1 MAGARWIELV
11 FNKRECIKFIPSS
24 KDNARCCCGQLW
36 QFHRDGSP
44 ATLRQSQEL
53 HWSPSRHTQLQ
64 PTDAYG
70 TLEFQGGAHPTK
82 AQYIRLAHDTRPEHI
97 LQLLTGEWGL
107 DLPKLLIT
115 VQGGK
120 TNFDLQ
126 PKLKK
131 VIRKGLLKAAKTTG
145 AWVFTAGTNTGVSR
159 HMGVTRHVGEAL
171 VSESSLRVRGG
182 RVVSVGIAP
191 WGIIERRQD
200 LIGRNK
206 DVPYI
211 PINAPKSRFVALNS
225 HHTFFL
231 LVDNGTIG
239 KYGPELI
246 LRRKLE
252 NYISKQRIEARG
264 GLATPVVC
272 VVIEGGPQTIRQVL
286 EYVTDSPPVPVI
298 VCDGTGRAADILAFV
313 HKYASSG
320 LNLIEA
326 NRDTIILTL
335 ERVFEIRPSQAEKLF
350 TEVLQCVR
358 KRDLITVFRLK
369 EGCELDQSILSA
381 LLHAQRLNPPEQLS
395 LALTWNR
402 VDIARSHVF
411 NEDVEWPEGSLEQ
424 AMMDALVNDR
434 IEFVKLLLEQGVT
447 MTKFLTIQR
456 LEELYNSKQGPA
468 NTLRYIIR
476 DVKKNIPR
484 DYRYT
489 LIDIG
494 LVINKLMG
502 GAYRSFYSRKKFR
515 TCYEN
520 SMARSPRLQR
530 INSHIFHNSKS
541 LLQKS
546 STSPKS
552 FNNLT
557 DLQSDFEF
565 EYPFSELLV
574 WAVLTKRQG
583 MAMLMWQHGEEATAK
598 ALVAAKLYKALAHE
612 AADDD
617 LETEV
622 YEELRSYAK
631 EFEALALHVLDYCY
645 QQDDDR
651 AQQLLTYELRNWSK
665 QTCLSLA
672 VAVNHRALLS
682 HPCCQILLADLW
694 LGGLRTRKNT
704 NVKVMLSL
712 LCPPLILVLGFRSRE
727 ELKTMPQTRE
737 EHQEE
742 DPLRSSDSE
751 SDTDSDEE
759 NMDMRNDHDPET
771 GRPASVTSTEMEEM
785 EGEYNVDAKAQLVHS
800 VSLVS
805 HPVTPT
811 LQAEAPLCNSSN
823 AAQLSSACLSP
834 PASEAPTTVDGND
847 TTVRQNGASM
857 GHLSVLDSTVFTDLH
872 SKQLPA
878 RTKFYEFYNAPISKF
893 WAHSM
898 AYVFFLCL
906 FTYLV
911 LVKLP
916 KKPQWMEWYVVA
928 YISTLLLEKI
938 REILSTE
945 PVELKQKIAV
955 WSDKLWNVFDLIF
968 TILFL
973 IGLCL
978 RLQDQTMQAGR
989 VIYCVDIIY
998 WYLRVLEILSA
1009 NKYLGPLV
1017 MMMGKMIKNMAYF
1030 VVLLL
1035 VVLMAFGV
1043 CRQSIL
1049 FPNEEPHWRLARHIF
1064 YQPYFM
1070 LYGEVFAGDIDPE
1083 CGEDKEVPCHPG
1095 RWITPTVMS
1104 MYLLVANILL
1114 INLLIAVF
1122 NNIFTSVNAISH
1134 QVWMFQRF
1142 QVVMEF
1148 EEKPVFPPPLI
1159 ILSHIHRAIKYCFR
1173 RWKGKPF
1180 LYDNG
1185 LKLFLD
1191 GESLERVHDFEE
1203 ECVDGYNREKEQ
1215 KEQMSTEE
1223 RVRVM
1228 AERSEALMQRV
1239 EDMHGKFLAAM
1250 SSLNSLDFHVK
1261 RLEEIAEQ
1269 TKNSYAVVHRF
1280 MLSHVGRP
1288 RRSSSPRS
1296 GSASPRSD
1304 GGTPRSLSQ
1313 SSLHQLLEEAER
1325 QMLRKPLQ
1333 EPETSDKEQSDT
1345 TDAEHEAANKFLKS
1359 SPTAQ
1364 SSREPGKSTTVDEG
1378 IVRGFSLDPV
1388 NISAEAKKVKTQGR
1402 RKTRLDSESGSS
1414 LGRASRERKLSGER
1428 KSSIRKSSRKGSDG
1442 ARGFSPSR
1450 VCFMDINVA
1459 LEDSDSGDVDVKE
1472 KNLNEEDEQPR
1483 YGRSVSVPDEAAVRS
1498 PTRYERSLSSVSSR
1512 PRIQVIPPSSPPP
1525 IFTFTSEY
1533 TSLADELETAC
1544 MARLSPPSSPNLHY
1558 PHRSDP
1564 HLRRRHFSESASIS
1578 ITICPNPL
1586 RDAEEADYQL
1596 MEGLIQR
1603 RMHRDSE
1610 NLAVSLEDLC
1620 SVQTDMSDN
1629 EEGVTPMRSRRGS
1642 RAAELRKRHSTSSLD
1657 NAPSQLL
1664 VVPGAVQMA
1673 TSYTISPTTLQA
1685 ALRGEDGVRLASSTP
1700 GTPGARRSSLRGDM
1714 HHQWASSSA
1723 LPASGG
1729 WLSPRIPRPRTPPF
1743 IHPDNP
1749 ASSSVDDEDARNVSQ
1764 DEEHPHMSTLQVPS
1778 IRESEGRP
1786 RDTITETEC

>member
-1 MAGARWIELV
+1 MAVQYHYASTKLWTSLAGTRWVETV
-11 FNKRECIKFIPSS
+11 FNKRECVKFIPSS

-36 QFHRDGSP
+36 QCHRDGSP
-44 ATLRQSQEL
+44 ATLRHGEDI
-53 HWSPSRHTQLQ
+53 HWSPSRHTQLL

-82 AQYIRLAHDTRPEHI
+82 AQYVRLAHDTRPEHI

-107 DLPKLLIT
+107 ELPKLLIT

-145 AWVFTAGTNTGVSR
+145 AWVFTAGTNTGV
-159 HMGVTRHVGEAL
+159 TRQVGEAL
-171 VSESSLRVRGG
+171 VSESSLRVRSG

-191 WGIIERRQD
+191 WGVIERRQE

-206 DVPYI
+206 DVPYH
-211 PINAPKSRFVALNS
+211 PINSPKSKFVALNS

-231 LVDNGTIG
+231 LVDNGTVG

-320 LNLIEA
+320 LNMIEA
-326 NRDTIILTL
+326 NRDTIILAL
-335 ERVFEIRPSQAEKLF
+335 ERVFELRTLLAEKLF
-350 TEVLQCVR
+350 AEILQCVR

-369 EGCELDQSILSA
+369 EGSELDQSILSA

-411 NEDVEWPEGSLEQ
+411 IEDVEWSQGALEQ

-447 MTKFLTIQR
+447 MNKFLSIQR
-456 LEELYNSKQGPA
+456 LEELYNSKCGPS

-494 LVINKLMG
+494 LVVNKLMG
-502 GAYRSFYSRKKFR
+502 GAYRSYYTRKKFR
-515 TCYEN
+515 TVYEN
-520 SMARSPRLQR
+520 TMMKSPRLLR
-530 INSHIFHNSKS
+530 NNSSIFQASKS
-541 LLQKS
+541 LLQKNP
-546 STSPKS
+546 TNSPKS
-552 FNNLT
+552 YLSPGE
-557 DLQSDFEF
+557 LHSKFEF
-565 EYPFSELLV
+565 DYPFSELLV

-583 MAMLMWQHGEEATAK
+583 MAMLMWQHGEEAIAK
-598 ALVAAKLYKALAHE
+598 ALVAAKLFKALAHE

-622 YEELRSYAK
+622 YEELKGYAK
-631 EFEALALHVLDYCY
+631 EFETLALQVLDFCY

-651 AQQLLTYELRNWSK
+651 THQLLTYELRNWSK

-682 HPCCQILLADLW
+682 HTCCQILLADLW

-704 NVKVMLSL
+704 NIKVMLSL
-712 LCPPLILVLGFRSRE
+712 LFPPLIPVLGFRSRE

-737 EHQEE
+737 EHQDD
-742 DPLRSSDSE
+742 DPVRSSDSE
-751 SDTDSDEE
+751 SDTESEE
-759 NMDMRNDHDPET
+759 DNLDMRHDHDP
-771 GRPASVTSTEMEEM
+771 
-785 EGEYNVDAKAQLVHS
+785 
-800 VSLVS
+800 
-805 HPVTPT
+805 
-811 LQAEAPLCNSSN
+811 EAPLCNSN
-823 AAQLSSACLSP
+823 TAAAHSSTLLVP
-834 PASEAPTTVDGND
+834 PPQPETVDTVDGHG
-847 TTVRQNGASM
+847 TPVRQNGVSM
-857 GHLSVLDSTVFTDLH
+857 SHLSHLDSNIFNDLH

-906 FTYLV
+906 FTYTV

-916 KKPQWMEWYVVA
+916 KKPEWMEWYVVA
-928 YISTLLLEKI
+928 YISTLILEKV

-945 PVELKQKIAV
+945 PVELVQKIAV
-955 WSDKLWNVFDLIF
+955 WSDKLWNVCDMVFAVF
-968 TILFL
+968 FM
-973 IGLCL
+973 IGLTL
-978 RLQDQTMQAGR
+978 RLQEQTMQTGR

-998 WYLRVLEILSA
+998 WYLRILEILSA

-1070 LYGEVFAGDIDPE
+1070 LYGEVFADDIDPD
-1083 CGEDKEVPCHPG
+1083 CGGKDQIPCHYG

-1122 NNIFTSVNAISH
+1122 NNIFMSVNSISR

-1148 EEKPVFPPPLI
+1148 EGKPVFPPPLI
-1159 ILSHIHRAIKYCFR
+1159 ILSHIHRIIKYCIR
-1173 RWKGKPF
+1173 RWKGKPL

-1185 LKLFLD
+1185 LKIFLD
-1191 GESLERVHDFEE
+1191 GESLERLHDFEE
-1203 ECVDGYNREKEQ
+1203 ECMDGYNRDKEQ

-1228 AERSEALMQRV
+1228 AERTEGLMQRI
-1239 EDMHGKFLAAM
+1239 EDMHSKFVAAM
-1250 SSLNSLDFHVK
+1250 TSVNNLDFHVK
-1261 RLEEIAEQ
+1261 RLEETVEQ

-1280 MLSHVGRP
+1280 MLSHVGHK
-1288 RRSSSPRS
+1288 RSSSPCS
-1296 GSASPRSD
+1296 GT
-1304 GGTPRSLSQ
+1304 GTPRSEGGGGTSRSLSQ
-1313 SSLHQLLEEAER
+1313 TSLHRMLEETAQ
-1325 QMLRKPLQ
+1325 QMSRRPAL
-1333 EPETSDKEQSDT
+1333 EPEASDKEMSDT
-1345 TDAEHEAANKFLKS
+1345 TDAEHDSHKELKTSSNILGFGEPLKTS
-1359 SPTAQ
+1359 SPT
-1364 SSREPGKSTTVDEG
+1364 SPMEVFK
-1378 IVRGFSLDPV
+1378 LDS
-1388 NISAEAKKVKTQGR
+1388 ISAVNTRRAKAQNRHSNQK
-1402 RKTRLDSESGSS
+1402 LDSESGSS
-1414 LGRASRERKLSGER
+1414 LGRSSRERKLSGGR
-1428 KSSIRKSSRKGSDG
+1428 KSSIRKSTKHSGDVVKV
-1442 ARGFSPSR
+1442 FSPSK
-1450 VCFMDINVA
+1450 VCFMDVDI
-1459 LEDSDSGDVDVKE
+1459 EDDSDSGEGDPGTRK
-1472 KNLNEEDEQPR
+1472 LSAEEEMHLR
-1483 YGRSVSVPDEAAVRS
+1483 YIRAMTSPGEATVLHS
-1498 PTRYERSLSSVSSR
+1498 PPKYERSLSTSSCR
-1512 PRIQVIPPSSPPP
+1512 PRIQVIPPTSPPP

-1533 TSLADELETAC
+1533 TSLADELETVC
-1544 MARLSPPSSPNLHY
+1544 MSRLSPPSSPHLHY
-1558 PHRSDP
+1558 AGRVVPQ
-1564 HLRRRHFSESASIS
+1564 LRRRHRSDSTGIS
-1578 ITICPNPL
+1578 ITVSSNPL

-1620 SVQTDMSDN
+1620 SVRTDLSDTDDGMTTFN
-1629 EEGVTPMRSRRGS
+1629 VRRDS
-1642 RAAELRKRHSTSSLD
+1642 RAAELRKRHSTTSIDNNPSELLSVPGSKHLPSLQTINQSLHHSSSLCGRGTRLISSQPGS
-1657 NAPSQLL
+1657 PS
-1664 VVPGAVQMA
+1664 
-1673 TSYTISPTTLQA
+1673 
-1685 ALRGEDGVRLASSTP
+1685 
-1700 GTPGARRSSLRGDM
+1700 ARRSSLREDI
-1714 HHQWASSSA
+1714 HIQWASSGA

-1729 WLSPRIPRPRTPPF
+1729 WLTSRSSPRPCSPPYVRPQTPAVGETSS
-1743 IHPDNP
+1743 DS
-1749 ASSSVDDEDARNVSQ
+1749 ASNSKDLQPCMA
-1764 DEEHPHMSTLQVPS
+1764 TLQVPVVS
-1778 IRESEGRP
+1778 ESEGRP
-1786 RDTITETEC
+1786 KDTITETEC

>member
-1 MAGARWIELV
+1 MAGTRWVETV
-11 FNKRECIKFIPSS
+11 FNKRECVKFIPSS

-36 QFHRDGSP
+36 QCHRDGSP
-44 ATLRQSQEL
+44 ATLRHGEDI
-53 HWSPSRHTQLQ
+53 HWSPSRHTQLL

-82 AQYIRLAHDTRPEHI
+82 AQYVRLAHDTRPEHI

-107 DLPKLLIT
+107 ELPKLLIT

-145 AWVFTAGTNTGVSR
+145 AWVFTAGTNTGV
-159 HMGVTRHVGEAL
+159 TRQVGEAL
-171 VSESSLRVRGG
+171 VSESSLRVRSG

-191 WGIIERRQD
+191 WGVIERRQE

-206 DVPYI
+206 DVPYH
-211 PINAPKSRFVALNS
+211 PINSPKSKFVALNS

-231 LVDNGTIG
+231 LVDNGTVG

-320 LNLIEA
+320 LNMIEA
-326 NRDTIILTL
+326 NRDTIILAL
-335 ERVFEIRPSQAEKLF
+335 ERVFELRTLLAEKLF
-350 TEVLQCVR
+350 AEILQCVR

-369 EGCELDQSILSA
+369 EGSELDQSILSA

-411 NEDVEWPEGSLEQ
+411 IEDVEWSQGALEQ

-447 MTKFLTIQR
+447 MNKFLSIQR
-456 LEELYNSKQGPA
+456 LEELYNSKCGPS

-494 LVINKLMG
+494 LVVNKLMG
-502 GAYRSFYSRKKFR
+502 GAYRSYYTRKKFR
-515 TCYEN
+515 TVYEN
-520 SMARSPRLQR
+520 TMMKSPRLLR
-530 INSHIFHNSKS
+530 NNSSIFQASKS
-541 LLQKS
+541 LLQKNP
-546 STSPKS
+546 TNSPKS
-552 FNNLT
+552 YLSPGE
-557 DLQSDFEF
+557 LHSKFEF
-565 EYPFSELLV
+565 DYPFSELLV

-583 MAMLMWQHGEEATAK
+583 MAMLMWQHGEEAIAK
-598 ALVAAKLYKALAHE
+598 ALVAAKLFKALAHE

-622 YEELRSYAK
+622 YEELKGYAK
-631 EFEALALHVLDYCY
+631 EFETLALQVLDFCY

-651 AQQLLTYELRNWSK
+651 THQLLTYELRNWSK

-682 HPCCQILLADLW
+682 HTCCQILLADLW

-704 NVKVMLSL
+704 NIKVMLSL
-712 LCPPLILVLGFRSRE
+712 LFPPLIPVLGFRSRE

-737 EHQEE
+737 EHQDD
-742 DPLRSSDSE
+742 DPVRSSDSE
-751 SDTDSDEE
+751 SDTESEE
-759 NMDMRNDHDPET
+759 DNLDMRHDHDP
-771 GRPASVTSTEMEEM
+771 
-785 EGEYNVDAKAQLVHS
+785 
-800 VSLVS
+800 
-805 HPVTPT
+805 
-811 LQAEAPLCNSSN
+811 EAPLCNSN
-823 AAQLSSACLSP
+823 TAAAHSSTLLVP
-834 PASEAPTTVDGND
+834 PPQPETVDTVDGHG
-847 TTVRQNGASM
+847 TPVRQNGVSM
-857 GHLSVLDSTVFTDLH
+857 SHLSHLDSNIFNDLH

-906 FTYLV
+906 FTYTV

-916 KKPQWMEWYVVA
+916 KKPEWMEWYVVA
-928 YISTLLLEKI
+928 YISTLILEKV

-945 PVELKQKIAV
+945 PVELVQKIAV
-955 WSDKLWNVFDLIF
+955 WSDKLWNVCDMVFAVF
-968 TILFL
+968 FM
-973 IGLCL
+973 IGLTL
-978 RLQDQTMQAGR
+978 RLQEQTMQTGR

-998 WYLRVLEILSA
+998 WYLRILEILSA

-1070 LYGEVFAGDIDPE
+1070 LYGEVFADDIDPD
-1083 CGEDKEVPCHPG
+1083 CGGKDQIPCHYG

-1122 NNIFTSVNAISH
+1122 NNIFMSVNSISR

-1148 EEKPVFPPPLI
+1148 EGKPVFPPPLI
-1159 ILSHIHRAIKYCFR
+1159 ILSHIHRIIKYCIR
-1173 RWKGKPF
+1173 RWKGKPL

-1185 LKLFLD
+1185 LKIFLD
-1191 GESLERVHDFEE
+1191 GESLERLHDFEE
-1203 ECVDGYNREKEQ
+1203 ECMDGYNRDKEQ

-1228 AERSEALMQRV
+1228 AERTEGLMQRI
-1239 EDMHGKFLAAM
+1239 EDMHSKFVAAM
-1250 SSLNSLDFHVK
+1250 TSVNNLDFHVK
-1261 RLEEIAEQ
+1261 RLEETVEQ

-1280 MLSHVGRP
+1280 MLSHVGHK
-1288 RRSSSPRS
+1288 RSSSPCS
-1296 GSASPRSD
+1296 GT
-1304 GGTPRSLSQ
+1304 GTPRSEGGGGTSRSLSQ
-1313 SSLHQLLEEAER
+1313 TSLHRMLEETAQ
-1325 QMLRKPLQ
+1325 QMSRRPAL
-1333 EPETSDKEQSDT
+1333 EPEASDKEMSDT
-1345 TDAEHEAANKFLKS
+1345 TDAEHDSHKELKTSSNILGFGEPLKTS
-1359 SPTAQ
+1359 SPT
-1364 SSREPGKSTTVDEG
+1364 SPMEVFK
-1378 IVRGFSLDPV
+1378 LDS
-1388 NISAEAKKVKTQGR
+1388 ISAVNTRRAKAQNRHSNQK
-1402 RKTRLDSESGSS
+1402 LDSESGSS
-1414 LGRASRERKLSGER
+1414 LGRSSRERKLSGGR
-1428 KSSIRKSSRKGSDG
+1428 KSSIRKSTKHSGDVVKV
-1442 ARGFSPSR
+1442 FSPSK
-1450 VCFMDINVA
+1450 VCFMDVDI
-1459 LEDSDSGDVDVKE
+1459 EDDSDSGEGDPGTRK
-1472 KNLNEEDEQPR
+1472 LSAEEEMHLR
-1483 YGRSVSVPDEAAVRS
+1483 YIRAMTSPGEATVLHS
-1498 PTRYERSLSSVSSR
+1498 PPKYERSLSTSSCR
-1512 PRIQVIPPSSPPP
+1512 PRIQVIPPTSPPP

-1533 TSLADELETAC
+1533 TSLADELETVC
-1544 MARLSPPSSPNLHY
+1544 MSRLSPPSSPHLHY
-1558 PHRSDP
+1558 AGRVVPQ
-1564 HLRRRHFSESASIS
+1564 LRRRHRSDSTGIS
-1578 ITICPNPL
+1578 ITVSSNPL

-1620 SVQTDMSDN
+1620 SVRTDLSDTDDGMTTFN
-1629 EEGVTPMRSRRGS
+1629 VRRDS
-1642 RAAELRKRHSTSSLD
+1642 RAAELRKRHSTTSIDNNPSELLSVPGSKHLPSLQTINQSLHHSSSLCGRGTRLISSQPGS
-1657 NAPSQLL
+1657 PS
-1664 VVPGAVQMA
+1664 
-1673 TSYTISPTTLQA
+1673 
-1685 ALRGEDGVRLASSTP
+1685 
-1700 GTPGARRSSLRGDM
+1700 ARRSSLREDI
-1714 HHQWASSSA
+1714 HIQWASSGA

-1729 WLSPRIPRPRTPPF
+1729 WLTSRSSPRPCSPPYVRPQTPAVGETSS
-1743 IHPDNP
+1743 DS
-1749 ASSSVDDEDARNVSQ
+1749 ASNSKDLQPCMA
-1764 DEEHPHMSTLQVPS
+1764 TLQVPVVS
-1778 IRESEGRP
+1778 ESEGRP
-1786 RDTITETEC
+1786 KDTITETEC

>member
-1 MAGARWIELV
+1 MAGPRWVETV

-36 QFHRDGSP
+36 QCHRDGSP
-44 ATLRQSQEL
+44 ATLRHGEDL
-53 HWSPSRHTQLQ
+53 HWSPSRHTQLL

-70 TLEFQGGAHPTK
+70 ILEFQGGAHPTK
-82 AQYIRLAHDTRPEHI
+82 AHYIRLAHDTRPDHT

-120 TNFDLQ
+120 ANFDLQ

-145 AWVFTAGTNTGVSR
+145 AWVFTAGTNTGV
-159 HMGVTRHVGEAL
+159 TRHVGEAL
-171 VSESSLRVRGG
+171 VTESSLRVRSG
-182 RVVSVGIAP
+182 RLVSVGIAP

-200 LIGRNK
+200 LVGHNK
-206 DVPYI
+206 DVPYH
-211 PINAPKSRFVALNS
+211 PMNSPKSKFVALNK

-231 LVDNGTIG
+231 LVDNGTVG

-252 NYISKQRIEARG
+252 NYISKQRIETRG

-313 HKYASSG
+313 HKYTFSG
-320 LNLIEA
+320 LNMIEGS
-326 NRDTIILTL
+326 RETVIMTL
-335 ERVFEIRPSQAEKLF
+335 GRVFELRPVQAEKLYM
-350 TEVLQCVR
+350 EVLQCMR

-369 EGCELDQSILSA
+369 EGSELDQSILSA

-411 NEDVEWPEGSLEQ
+411 SEDVEWSKGSLEQ

-434 IEFVKLLLEQGVT
+434 IEFVKLLLEQGVI
-447 MTKFLTIQR
+447 MNKFLSIQR
-456 LEELYNSKQGPA
+456 LEELYNSKSGPS

-502 GAYRSFYSRKKFR
+502 GAYRAYYTRKKFR
-515 TCYEN
+515 TVYEN
-520 SMARSPRLQR
+520 MLMRSPRLHR
-530 INSHIFHNSKS
+530 NNSSIFQASKS
-541 LLQKS
+541 LLQKNPNS
-546 STSPKS
+546 SPKS
-552 FNNLT
+552 YISQD
-557 DLQSDFEF
+557 DLSSKFEF
-565 EYPFSELLV
+565 DYPFSELLV

-583 MAMLMWQHGEEATAK
+583 MAMLMWQHGEEAIAK

-622 YEELRSYAK
+622 YEELKGYAK
-631 EFEALALHVLDYCY
+631 EFEALALQVMDYCY
-645 QQDDDR
+645 RQDDDR

-672 VAVNHRALLS
+672 VADNHRALLS
-682 HPCCQILLADLW
+682 HTCCQILLADLW

-704 NVKVMLSL
+704 NIKVMLSL
-712 LCPPLILVLGFRSRE
+712 LFPPLVLLLGFRSGE

-737 EHQEE
+737 EHQYD
-742 DPLRSSDSE
+742 DPERSSDSE
-751 SDTDSDEE
+751 SDTDSDDE
-759 NMDMRNDHDPET
+759 NMDLRNDHDPE
-771 GRPASVTSTEMEEM
+771 SVFRIS
-785 EGEYNVDAKAQLVHS
+785 VHVHLPPPPPLPPFPVAKTTTTITTTTITMAI
-800 VSLVS
+800 
-805 HPVTPT
+805 TT
-811 LQAEAPLCNSSN
+811 LQYVQAPLCNSNSAGPITSTLIVPPPPDASL
-823 AAQLSSACLSP
+823 AADEHHTSI
-834 PASEAPTTVDGND
+834 
-847 TTVRQNGASM
+847 RQNGVSG
-857 GHLSVLDSTVFTDLH
+857 GHLSVLDSSVFLNGR

-878 RTKFYEFYNAPISKF
+878 RIKFYEFYNAPITKF
-893 WAHSM
+893 WAHSI

-906 FTYLV
+906 YTYVV
-911 LVKLP
+911 LVRLP
-916 KKPQWMEWYVVA
+916 KQPEWMEWYVIA
-928 YISTLLLEKI
+928 YISTLILEKV

-955 WSDKLWNVFDLIF
+955 WSDKLWNVCDLVF
-968 TILFL
+968 GVLFM
-973 IGLCL
+973 IGLTL

-998 WYLRVLEILSA
+998 WYLRILEILSA

-1049 FPNEEPHWRLARHIF
+1049 YPNEEPHWRLARHIF

-1070 LYGEVFAGDIDPE
+1070 LYGEVFAGDIDPD
-1083 CGEDKEVPCHPG
+1083 CGGEGEIPCHPG
-1095 RWITPTVMS
+1095 RWLTPTVMS

-1122 NNIFTSVNAISH
+1122 NNIFQSVNAISH

-1148 EEKPVFPPPLI
+1148 EGKPVFPPPLI
-1159 ILSHIHRAIKYCFR
+1159 ILSHVHRVIKYIFR
-1173 RWKGKPF
+1173 RWKGKPL

-1191 GESLERVHDFEE
+1191 GESLERLHDFEE
-1203 ECVDGYNREKEQ
+1203 ECMDGYNRERDQ
-1215 KEQMSTEE
+1215 REQMSTEE

-1228 AERSEALMQRV
+1228 AERTEGLAQRI
-1239 EDMHGKFLAAM
+1239 EDMHIKFIGAM
-1250 SSLNSLDFHVK
+1250 TSVNNLDFHIK
-1261 RLEEIAEQ
+1261 RLEETVEQ

-1280 MLSHVGRP
+1280 MTSHVKR
-1288 RRSSSPRS
+1288 RRSTSPCS
-1296 GSASPRSD
+1296 GSGTPKSD
-1304 GGTPRSLSQ
+1304 GGCTSRSVSQ
-1313 SSLHQLLEEAER
+1313 TSLHQMLEETEKLMSR
-1325 QMLRKPLQ
+1325 RHTPDEEL
-1333 EPETSDKEQSDT
+1333 SDREVSDT
-1345 TDAEHEAANKFLKS
+1345 TDAEPEGSQHRLSPKPGHFEVSHIGILEGLKLDSAKVS
-1359 SPTAQ
+1359 SARHPRRH
-1364 SSREPGKSTTVDEG
+1364 S
-1378 IVRGFSLDPV
+1378 
-1388 NISAEAKKVKTQGR
+1388 R
-1402 RKTRLDSESGSS
+1402 RKQRLDSESGSS
-1414 LGRASRERKLSGER
+1414 QGRASRERRSSGSR
-1428 KSSIRKSSRKGSDG
+1428 KSSIRKSSNVSGDMKPLFG
-1442 ARGFSPSR
+1442 PK
-1450 VCFMDINVA
+1450 VCFIDDTEVIPGHHVHHPPP
-1459 LEDSDSGDVDVKE
+1459 K
-1472 KNLNEEDEQPR
+1472 
-1483 YGRSVSVPDEAAVRS
+1483 
-1498 PTRYERSLSSVSSR
+1498 YERCLSN
-1512 PRIQVIPPSSPPP
+1512 PAQPIIQVIPPSSPPQ
-1525 IFTFTSEY
+1525 IFTFASEY
-1533 TSLADELETAC
+1533 TSLADELETVC
-1544 MARLSPPSSPNLHY
+1544 MARLSPPSSPRLHY
-1558 PHRSDP
+1558 QSQGAPQI
-1564 HLRRRHFSESASIS
+1564 RRRFLSETAGIS
-1578 ITICPNPL
+1578 ITISPNPL

-1610 NLAVSLEDLC
+1610 NLAISLEDLC
-1620 SVQTDMSDN
+1620 SVRTDFSDN
-1629 EEGVTPMRSRRGS
+1629 EEGLTPHPNRRDSRVID
-1642 RAAELRKRHSTSSLD
+1642 LRKRHSTTSIDATLPDMLS
-1657 NAPSQLL
+1657 
-1664 VVPGAVQMA
+1664 VPGSIPL
-1673 TSYTISPTTLQA
+1673 TSPRILTPTGRRASFLCSENT
-1685 ALRGEDGVRLASSTP
+1685 RLALSQPNSPST
-1700 GTPGARRSSLRGDM
+1700 RRSSIHGDM
-1714 HHQWASSSA
+1714 RQHWASSSA
-1723 LPASGG
+1723 LPASEA
-1729 WLSPRIPRPRTPPF
+1729 WQRATSRSPRPHSPPCMM
-1743 IHPDNP
+1743 PQVVTSQ
-1749 ASSSVDDEDARNVSQ
+1749 SSPEPSCQSDSQ
-1764 DEEHPHMSTLQVPS
+1764 PSMSTLQVPAVK
-1778 IRESEGRP
+1778 ESEVRP
-1786 RDTITETEC
+1786 KDSITETEC

>member
-1 MAGARWIELV
+1 MVLSVMAGWKGNRKTMIRQYARRGSDCFGVFGSEEAFDFRAGSRWIETV

-36 QFHRDGSP
+36 QCHRDGSP
-44 ATLRQSQEL
+44 ATLRHGEEL
-53 HWSPSRHTQLQ
+53 HWSPSRHTQLL

-70 TLEFQGGAHPTK
+70 TLEFQGGAHATK
-82 AQYIRLAHDTRPEHI
+82 AQYVRLAHDTQPEHI
-97 LQLLTGEWGL
+97 LQLLTGEWGM

-145 AWVFTAGTNTGVSR
+145 AWVFTAGTNTGV
-159 HMGVTRHVGEAL
+159 TRHVGEAL
-171 VSESSLRVRGG
+171 VSESSLRERGG

-191 WGIIERRQD
+191 WGIIERRTD
-200 LIGRNK
+200 LLGRNR
-206 DVPYI
+206 DVPYHPLI
-211 PINAPKSRFVALNS
+211 SPKSRFVALNS

-231 LVDNGTIG
+231 LVDNGTSG

-252 NYISKQRIEARG
+252 NYISKQRIETRG

-272 VVIEGGPQTIRQVL
+272 VMIEGGPQTIRQVL

-313 HKYASSG
+313 HKYSTNG
-320 LNLIEA
+320 LSMIEA
-326 NRDTIILTL
+326 NRDNICLTL
-335 ERVFEIRPSQAEKLF
+335 ERIFDIRAAQAEKLF
-350 TEVLQCVR
+350 TEVIQCMR
-358 KRDLITVFRLK
+358 KRDLITVFRLR
-369 EGCELDQSILSA
+369 EGSELDQSILSA

-411 NEDVEWPEGSLEQ
+411 NEDVEWPLGALEQ

-447 MTKFLTIQR
+447 MNKFLTIQR
-456 LEELYNSKQGPA
+456 LEELYNSKRGPA

-476 DVKKNIPR
+476 DVKKTVPR

-502 GAYRSFYSRKKFR
+502 GAYRSFYTRRKFR
-515 TCYEN
+515 SIYEN
-520 SMARSPRLQR
+520 SLTVSPRLQR
-530 INSHIFHNSKS
+530 NNSSIFQAGKNILKNA
-541 LLQKS
+541 QN
-546 STSPKS
+546 SPKS
-552 FNNLT
+552 YCSHG
-557 DLQSDFEF
+557 DVHSDYEF
-565 EYPFSELLV
+565 DYPFSELLV

-583 MAMLMWQHGEEATAK
+583 MAMLMWHHGEEAIAK

-631 EFEALALHVLDYCY
+631 EFETLALEVLDYCY
-645 QQDDDR
+645 RQDDDR
-651 AQQLLTYELRNWSK
+651 AHQLLTYELKNWSK

-704 NVKVMLSL
+704 NIKVMLSL
-712 LCPPLILVLGFRSRE
+712 LFPPLILVLGFRSRE

-737 EHQEE
+737 EHQY
-742 DPLRSSDSE
+742 DDQGRSSDSE
-751 SDTDSDEE
+751 SDTDSDDD
-759 NMDMRNDHDPET
+759 NMDMRNEHDP
-771 GRPASVTSTEMEEM
+771 
-785 EGEYNVDAKAQLVHS
+785 
-800 VSLVS
+800 
-805 HPVTPT
+805 
-811 LQAEAPLCNSSN
+811 EAPLCNSNN
-823 AAQLSSACLSP
+823 AVPHSSTITAPSRP
-834 PASEAPTTVDGND
+834 TEPAETRSTNPTV
-847 TTVRQNGASM
+847 VIQNGT
-857 GHLSVLDSTVFTDLH
+857 SVTPYPVNDSVVYNDLH
-872 SKQLPA
+872 SKQLTA
-878 RTKFYEFYNAPISKF
+878 RIKFYEFYNAPISKF
-893 WAHSM
+893 WAHSI
-898 AYVFFLCL
+898 AYTFFLCL

-916 KKPQWMEWYVVA
+916 KKPQWIEWYVIA
-928 YISTLLLEKI
+928 YITTLLFEKV

-945 PVELKQKIAV
+945 PVELKLKIAV
-955 WSDKLWNVFDLIF
+955 WSDKLWNVFDLVF

-973 IGLCL
+973 IGLTL
-978 RLQDQTMQAGR
+978 RLQEQTMDAGR

-998 WYLRVLEILSA
+998 WYLRILEILSA

-1035 VVLMAFGV
+1035 VVLVAFGV

-1070 LYGEVFAGDIDPE
+1070 LYGEVFAGDIDPP
-1083 CGEDKEVPCHPG
+1083 CGGEDEIPCHPG
-1095 RWITPTVMS
+1095 RWVTPTVMS

-1148 EEKPVFPPPLI
+1148 ESKPVFPPPLI
-1159 ILSHIHRAIKYCFR
+1159 IFSHIHRIIKYGCR

-1180 LYDNG
+1180 FYDNG

-1191 GESLERVHDFEE
+1191 VESLERVHDFEE
-1203 ECVDGYNREKEQ
+1203 ECMNGFNREKEL

-1228 AERSEALMQRV
+1228 AERTEGIMQRI
-1239 EDMHGKFLAAM
+1239 EDMQNKFIAAM
-1250 SSLNSLDFHVK
+1250 SSFNNLDFHVK
-1261 RLEEIAEQ
+1261 RLEETVEQ

-1280 MLSHVGRP
+1280 MLSHVGRKG
-1288 RRSSSPRS
+1288 SSRS

-1304 GGTPRSLSQ
+1304 GGDTPRSLSQ
-1313 SSLHQLLEEAER
+1313 TSLHQLLEETAR
-1325 QMLRKPLQ
+1325 QMRKRPET
-1333 EPETSDKEQSDT
+1333 EPETSDKEMSDT
-1345 TDAEHEAANKFLKS
+1345 TDAELEGSSSRKPHKPTSIELEMEKSFKS
-1359 SPTAQ
+1359 SMSPHQMEDFELESAMATNHA
-1364 SSREPGKSTTVDEG
+1364 RAAKGKS
-1378 IVRGFSLDPV
+1378 RPS
-1388 NISAEAKKVKTQGR
+1388 
-1402 RKTRLDSESGSS
+1402 KTRLDSESGSS
-1414 LGRASRERKLSGER
+1414 LGRASRERKLSGGR
-1428 KSSIRKSSRKGSDG
+1428 KSSIRKSRKGSDENKP
-1442 ARGFSPSR
+1442 FSPSR
-1450 VCFMDINVA
+1450 VCF
-1459 LEDSDSGDVDVKE
+1459 LESQITGDDSDSGDAVE
-1472 KNLNEEDEQPR
+1472 RQLEQEDSQLR
-1483 YGRSVSVPDEAAVRS
+1483 YRRCMSAPSEPVHTNGS
-1498 PTRYERSLSSVSSR
+1498 YERSHSSVSSR

-1533 TSLADELETAC
+1533 TSLADELETVC
-1544 MARLSPPSSPNLHY
+1544 MARLSPPCSPLDY
-1558 PHRSDP
+1558 SRRGEPQ
-1564 HLRRRHFSESASIS
+1564 LRRRFYSESAGIS
-1578 ITICPNPL
+1578 ITISSNPL

-1620 SVQTDMSDN
+1620 SIRTDCSDTEDGAVQAAAR
-1629 EEGVTPMRSRRGS
+1629 GRRGS
-1642 RAAELRKRHSTSSLD
+1642 RALELRKRHSTTSIDRNTSERLSVPSSFQY
-1657 NAPSQLL
+1657 NSPKM
-1664 VVPGAVQMA
+1664 V
-1673 TSYTISPTTLQA
+1673 SPTNLHVS
-1685 ALRGEDGVRLASSTP
+1685 LVCGDGSRLAASQP
-1700 GTPGARRSSLRGDM
+1700 GTPSTRRYSLQRDI
-1714 HHQWASSSA
+1714 HNQWSSSSA
-1723 LPASGG
+1723 IPVTGG
-1729 WLSPRIPRPRTPPF
+1729 WLTPRTSPRPGS
-1743 IHPDNP
+1743 P
-1749 ASSSVDDEDARNVSQ
+1749 ASDQQQSQ
-1764 DEEHPHMSTLQVPS
+1764 NPNASTEVLEKTDLTTNPQDSQSHMATLQVPS
-1778 IRESEGRP
+1778 VEESEARP

>member
-1 MAGARWIELV
+1 MAGMRWVETV

-24 KDNARCCCGQLW
+24 KDNARCVCGQLW
-36 QFHRDGSP
+36 QCHRDGSP
-44 ATLRQSQEL
+44 ATLRHGEDI
-53 HWSPSRHTQLQ
+53 HWSPSRHTQLL

-82 AQYIRLAHDTRPEHI
+82 AQYVRLAHDTRPEHI

-145 AWVFTAGTNTGVSR
+145 AWVFTAGTNTGV
-159 HMGVTRHVGEAL
+159 TRQVGESL
-171 VSESSLRVRGG
+171 VSESPLRVRSG

-191 WGIIERRQD
+191 WGIVERRQD
-200 LIGRNK
+200 LIGCSK
-206 DVPYI
+206 DVPYH
-211 PINAPKSRFVALNS
+211 PINSPKSKFVALNS

-231 LVDNGTIG
+231 LVDNGTVG

-252 NYISKQRIEARG
+252 NYISKQHIKTRG

-313 HKYASSG
+313 HKYACSG
-320 LNLIEA
+320 LNMIEA
-326 NRDTIILTL
+326 NRDTIILAL
-335 ERVFEIRPSQAEKLF
+335 ERVFELRPVQAEKLF
-350 TEVLQCVR
+350 AEVLQCVR
-358 KRDLITVFRLK
+358 KRDLITIFRLK
-369 EGCELDQSILSA
+369 EGSELDQSILSA

-402 VDIARSHVF
+402 VDIARTHVF
-411 NEDVEWPEGSLEQ
+411 NEEVEWSQGALEQ

-447 MTKFLTIQR
+447 MNKFLTIQR
-456 LEELYNSKQGPA
+456 LEELYNSKCGPS

-494 LVINKLMG
+494 LVVNKLMG
-502 GAYRSFYSRKKFR
+502 GAYRSYYTRKKFR
-515 TCYEN
+515 TTYEN
-520 SMARSPRLQR
+520 TMMRSPHLHRN
-530 INSHIFHNSKS
+530 NSSIFQASKS
-541 LLQKS
+541 LLQKHPN
-546 STSPKS
+546 TSPKS
-552 FNNLT
+552 YICE
-557 DLQSDFEF
+557 DLYCKFEF
-565 EYPFSELLV
+565 DYPFSELLV

-583 MAMLMWQHGEEATAK
+583 MAMLMWQRGEEAVAK

-622 YEELRSYAK
+622 YEELKGYAK
-631 EFEALALHVLDYCY
+631 EFETLALEVLDYCY

-651 AQQLLTYELRNWSK
+651 THQLLTYELRNWSK

-682 HPCCQILLADLW
+682 HTCCQILLADLW

-704 NVKVMLSL
+704 NIKVMLSL
-712 LCPPLILVLGFRSRE
+712 LVPPLILVLGFRSRE

-737 EHQEE
+737 EHQDD
-742 DPLRSSDSE
+742 DPERSSDSE
-751 SDTDSDEE
+751 SDSESEEE
-759 NMDMRNDHDPET
+759 NMDMRHDHDP
-771 GRPASVTSTEMEEM
+771 
-785 EGEYNVDAKAQLVHS
+785 
-800 VSLVS
+800 
-805 HPVTPT
+805 
-811 LQAEAPLCNSSN
+811 EAPLCNNTAAPHSST
-823 AAQLSSACLSP
+823 LVVP
-834 PASEAPTTVDGND
+834 PSQPEGGADVVDQHG
-847 TTVRQNGASM
+847 TPVRQNGVSM
-857 GHLSVLDSTVFTDLH
+857 SHLSHLDSTIFNDIH
-872 SKQLPA
+872 SRQLPA
-878 RTKFYEFYNAPISKF
+878 RIKLYEFYNAPITKF

-906 FTYLV
+906 YTYIV

-916 KKPQWMEWYVVA
+916 KQPEWMEWYVVA
-928 YISTLLLEKI
+928 YISTLILEKI

-955 WSDKLWNVFDLIF
+955 WSDKLWNVCDMFF
-968 TILFL
+968 ALFFVV
-973 IGLCL
+973 GLAL
-978 RLQDQTMQAGR
+978 RLQEQTMQAGR
-989 VIYCVDIIY
+989 IIYCVDIIY
-998 WYLRVLEILSA
+998 WYLRILEILSA

-1070 LYGEVFAGDIDPE
+1070 LYGEVFAGDIDPD
-1083 CGEDKEVPCHPG
+1083 CGGEGEIPCHPG

-1122 NNIFTSVNAISH
+1122 NNIFTSVNAISR

-1148 EEKPVFPPPLI
+1148 EGKPVFPPPLI
-1159 ILSHIHRAIKYCFR
+1159 ILSHIHRVIKYCFR

-1185 LKLFLD
+1185 LKIFLD
-1191 GESLERVHDFEE
+1191 GESLERLHDFEE
-1203 ECVDGYNREKEQ
+1203 ECMDGYNRDKDQ

-1228 AERSEALMQRV
+1228 AERTEGLMQRI
-1239 EDMHGKFLAAM
+1239 EDMHSKFVTAM
-1250 SSLNSLDFHVK
+1250 SSVNNLDFHVK
-1261 RLEEIAEQ
+1261 RLEETVEQ
-1269 TKNSYAVVHRF
+1269 TKSSYAVVHRF
-1280 MLSHVGRP
+1280 MLSHVGHK
-1288 RRSSSPRS
+1288 RSSSPCS
-1296 GSASPRSD
+1296 GSGTPHSEG
-1304 GGTPRSLSQ
+1304 GGTSRSLSQ
-1313 SSLHQLLEEAER
+1313 TSLHRMLEETEQ
-1325 QMLRKPLQ
+1325 QM
-1333 EPETSDKEQSDT
+1333 
-1345 TDAEHEAANKFLKS
+1345 
-1359 SPTAQ
+1359 AQ
-1364 SSREPGKSTTVDEG
+1364 SSAIEPEGSNMEVSDTADAQLEAHKDLRISPTIINFGKPIKTS
-1378 IVRGFSLDPV
+1378 SPV
-1388 NISAEAKKVKTQGR
+1388 NILDGFELESMSSVNAR
-1402 RKTRLDSESGSS
+1402 RSKAQNCQSKPRLDSESGSS
-1414 LGRASRERKLSGER
+1414 LGRASRERKLSGGR
-1428 KSSIRKSSRKGSDG
+1428 KSSIRKSTKHSGDST
-1442 ARGFSPSR
+1442 PSK
-1450 VCFMDINVA
+1450 VCFRDVNITD
-1459 LEDSDSGDVDVKE
+1459 DSESGEGDTGGMK
-1472 KNLNEEDEQPR
+1472 LSTEEEIHNR
-1483 YGRSVSVPDEAAVRS
+1483 YLRSMPSPDEAAALHS
-1498 PTRYERSLSSVSSR
+1498 PPKYERSLSTSSCR
-1512 PRIQVIPPSSPPP
+1512 PRIQVIPPTSPPP
-1525 IFTFTSEY
+1525 MCTFFSEY
-1533 TSLADELETAC
+1533 TSLADELETVC
-1544 MARLSPPSSPNLHY
+1544 MSRLSPPSSPHLEY
-1558 PHRSDP
+1558 PGRVAP
-1564 HLRRRHFSESASIS
+1564 QLRRRHRSESAGIS
-1578 ITICPNPL
+1578 ITISSNPL

-1620 SVQTDMSDN
+1620 SVRTELSEAED
-1629 EEGVTPMRSRRGS
+1629 GATPLNLRRDS
-1642 RAAELRKRHSTSSLD
+1642 RAVGLRKRHSTTSIDNNPSELLSVPESVQLPSLQTIASSLH
-1657 NAPSQLL
+1657 PSSPLCGRGTRLTSSQ
-1664 VVPGAVQMA
+1664 PG
-1673 TSYTISPTTLQA
+1673 SP
-1685 ALRGEDGVRLASSTP
+1685 S
-1700 GTPGARRSSLRGDM
+1700 ARRSSLHDDL
-1714 HHQWASSSA
+1714 HIQWASSGA
-1723 LPASGG
+1723 LPATGG
-1729 WLSPRIPRPRTPPF
+1729 WLTPWSSPRPRTPPLVR
-1743 IHPDNP
+1743 PETP
-1749 ASSSVDDEDARNVSQ
+1749 AVHETTSDSASYPREPQ
-1764 DEEHPHMSTLQVPS
+1764 PFMSTLQVPVFS
-1778 IRESEGRP
+1778 ESEAWP
-1786 RDTITETEC
+1786 KDTITETEC

>member
-1 MAGARWIELV
+1 MAGSRWIELV

-145 AWVFTAGTNTGVSR
+145 AWVFTAGTNTGV
-159 HMGVTRHVGEAL
+159 TRHVGEAL

-272 VVIEGGPQTIRQVL
+272 LLNAKGRTEGILCIVAYREQSTIKRSVTPRLCDVAQELMVFASQMLYRELAMAVLWRSAGIKRFRVIPVSSSESIKKL
-286 EYVTDSPPVPVI
+286 SELKIEYWHGERRDGCLCLSP
-298 VCDGTGRAADILAFV
+298 
-313 HKYASSG
+313 
-320 LNLIEA
+320 
-326 NRDTIILTL
+326 
-335 ERVFEIRPSQAEKLF
+335 
-350 TEVLQCVR
+350 
-358 KRDLITVFRLK
+358 
-369 EGCELDQSILSA
+369 
-381 LLHAQRLNPPEQLS
+381 
-395 LALTWNR
+395 
-402 VDIARSHVF
+402 
-411 NEDVEWPEGSLEQ
+411 GSLEQ

-447 MTKFLTIQR
+447 MSKFLTIQR

-515 TCYEN
+515 TSYEN

-552 FNNLT
+552 FNTQT

-704 NVKVMLSL
+704 NIKVMLGL

-759 NMDMRNDHDPET
+759 NMDMRNDHDPE
-771 GRPASVTSTEMEEM
+771 
-785 EGEYNVDAKAQLVHS
+785 AQLVHS

-823 AAQLSSACLSP
+823 AAQLSSACLTP

-916 KKPQWMEWYVVA
+916 KQPQWMEWYVVA

-968 TILFL
+968 TVLFL

-978 RLQDQTMQAGR
+978 RLQEQTMQAGR

-1083 CGEDKEVPCHPG
+1083 CGGEGQIPCHPG

-1228 AERSEALMQRV
+1228 AERSESLMQRV

-1313 SSLHQLLEEAER
+1313 TSLHQLLEEAER

-1345 TDAEHEAANKFLKS
+1345 TDAEHETSNKFLKS

-1388 NISAEAKKVKTQGR
+1388 NISAEARKVKTQGR
-1402 RKTRLDSESGSS
+1402 RKNRLDSESGSS

-1442 ARGFSPSR
+1442 ARAFSPSR

-1459 LEDSDSGDVDVKE
+1459 LEDSDSGEVEVKE

-1483 YGRSVSVPDEAAVRS
+1483 YGRSVSVPDEVAVRS

-1564 HLRRRHFSESASIS
+1564 HSRRRHFSESASIS

-1629 EEGVTPMRSRRGS
+1629 EEGVTPIRSRRGS

-1664 VVPGAVQMA
+1664 AVPGAVQMA

-1700 GTPGARRSSLRGDM
+1700 GTPGARRSSLRGDL

-1723 LPASGG
+1723 LPATGG

-1749 ASSSVDDEDARNVSQ
+1749 ASSSVDGEGARNVSQ
-1764 DEEHPHMSTLQVPS
+1764 GEEHPHMSTLQVPS

>member
-1 MAGARWIELV
+1 MAGPRWVESV

-36 QFHRDGSP
+36 QYHRDGSP
-44 ATLRQSQEL
+44 ATLRHGEDL
-53 HWSPSRHTQLQ
+53 HWSPSRHTQLL

-82 AQYIRLAHDTRPEHI
+82 AQYMRLAHDTRPEHI

-145 AWVFTAGTNTGVSR
+145 AWVFTAGTNTGV
-159 HMGVTRHVGEAL
+159 TRHVGEAL
-171 VSESSLRVRGG
+171 VSESSPRVRSG

-191 WGIIERRQD
+191 WGVVERRQD

-206 DVPYI
+206 DVPYH
-211 PINAPKSRFVALNS
+211 PINSPKSKFVALNS

-231 LVDNGTIG
+231 LVDNGTVG

-252 NYISKQRIEARG
+252 NYISQQRIEARG

-313 HKYASSG
+313 HKYACTG
-320 LNLIEA
+320 LNMIEA
-326 NRDTIILTL
+326 NRDTIILAL
-335 ERVFEIRPSQAEKLF
+335 ERVFELRPMQAEKLF
-350 TEVLQCVR
+350 AEVLQCVR

-369 EGCELDQSILSA
+369 EGSELDQSILSA

-411 NEDVEWPEGSLEQ
+411 NEDVEWSQGSLEQ

-447 MTKFLTIQR
+447 MNKFLSIQR
-456 LEELYNSKQGPA
+456 LEELYNSKSGPS

-476 DVKKNIPR
+476 DVKKNVPR

-502 GAYRSFYSRKKFR
+502 GAYRAFYTRKKFR
-515 TCYEN
+515 TVYEN
-520 SMARSPRLQR
+520 TMMRSPRLQR
-530 INSHIFHNSKS
+530 NNSSIFQASKS

-546 STSPKS
+546 SNSSPKS
-552 FNNLT
+552 CISQG
-557 DLQSDFEF
+557 DVHSKFEF
-565 EYPFSELLV
+565 DYPFSELLV

-583 MAMLMWQHGEEATAK
+583 LAMLMWQHGEEAIAK

-622 YEELRSYAK
+622 YEELKGYAK
-631 EFEALALHVLDYCY
+631 EFEILALEVLDYCY

-651 AQQLLTYELRNWSK
+651 AHQLLTYELKNWSK

-682 HPCCQILLADLW
+682 HTCCQILLADLW

-704 NVKVMLSL
+704 NIKVMLSL
-712 LCPPLILVLGFRSRE
+712 LFPPLILVLGFRSRE

-737 EHQEE
+737 EHQDD
-742 DPLRSSDSE
+742 DPERSSDSE
-751 SDTDSDEE
+751 SDTESDED
-759 NMDMRNDHDPET
+759 NLDMRNEHDPE
-771 GRPASVTSTEMEEM
+771 
-785 EGEYNVDAKAQLVHS
+785 AQLVNS
-800 VSLVS
+800 VSLPS

-811 LQAEAPLCNSSN
+811 LQSEAPLCNSNN
-823 AAQLSSACLSP
+823 AASFSSTLLAP
-834 PASEAPTTVDGND
+834 PSQSEVTNTVDGHIPP
-847 TTVRQNGASM
+847 VRQNGVSTC
-857 GHLSVLDSTVFTDLH
+857 HLSVLDSTIFNDIN

-878 RTKFYEFYNAPISKF
+878 RIKLYEFYNAPITKF
-893 WAHSM
+893 WAHSI

-906 FTYLV
+906 YTYVV
-911 LVKLP
+911 LVRLP
-916 KKPQWMEWYVVA
+916 KQPEWMEWYVVA
-928 YISTLLLEKI
+928 YISTLILEKI

-955 WSDKLWNVFDLIF
+955 WSDKLWNVCDMIF
-968 TILFL
+968 AVLFMAAL
-973 IGLCL
+973 PL
-978 RLQDQTMQAGR
+978 RFQEQTMQTGR

-1049 FPNEEPHWRLARHIF
+1049 FPNEDPHWRLARHIF

-1070 LYGEVFAGDIDPE
+1070 LYGEVFAGDIDPH
-1083 CGEDKEVPCHPG
+1083 CGDEGEIPCHPG

-1122 NNIFTSVNAISH
+1122 NNIFTSVNSISH

-1148 EEKPVFPPPLI
+1148 EGKPVFPPPLI
-1159 ILSHIHRAIKYCFR
+1159 ILSHIHRIIKYCFR

-1191 GESLERVHDFEE
+1191 GESLERLHDFEE
-1203 ECVDGYNREKEQ
+1203 ECMDGYNREKEQ
-1215 KEQMSTEE
+1215 REQMSTEE

-1228 AERSEALMQRV
+1228 AERTEGLMQRI
-1239 EDMHGKFLAAM
+1239 EDMHGKFIAAM
-1250 SSLNSLDFHVK
+1250 TSVNNLDFHVK
-1261 RLEEIAEQ
+1261 RLEETVDQI
-1269 TKNSYAVVHRF
+1269 KCSYAVVHRF
-1280 MLSHVGRP
+1280 MLSHVGQ
-1288 RRSSSPRS
+1288 RRSSSPCS
-1296 GSASPRSD
+1296 GSGTPRSD
-1304 GGTPRSLSQ
+1304 GGTSRSVSQ
-1313 SSLHQLLEEAER
+1313 TSLHQLLEETEQRMHRRHAHEADA
-1325 QMLRKPLQ
+1325 
-1333 EPETSDKEQSDT
+1333 SDKEMSDT
-1345 TDAEHEAANKFLKS
+1345 TDAEHEVGHKHNKSAHNVISFEEIVKS
-1359 SPTAQ
+1359 SSPA
-1364 SSREPGKSTTVDEG
+1364 GTVEG
-1378 IVRGFSLDPV
+1378 FKLDCMNTV
-1388 NISAEAKKVKTQGR
+1388 NA
-1402 RKTRLDSESGSS
+1402 RKPKANNHHSKPRLDSESGSS
-1414 LGRASRERKLSGER
+1414 LGRASRERKLSGGR
-1428 KSSIRKSSRKGSDG
+1428 KSSIRKSTKKNDDV
-1442 ARGFSPSR
+1442 AKALSPSR
-1450 VCFMDINVA
+1450 VCFRDLDNGD
-1459 LEDSDSGDVDVKE
+1459 DSDSGDGDTGVNK
-1472 KNLNEEDEQPR
+1472 LSAEEEMHIR
-1483 YGRSVSVPDEAAVRS
+1483 YVRSLSAPDETAALYS
-1498 PTRYERSLSSVSSR
+1498 PPKYERSLSTSSSR

-1533 TSLADELETAC
+1533 TSLADELETVC
-1544 MARLSPPSSPNLHY
+1544 MSRLSPPSSPHLHY
-1558 PHRSDP
+1558 PSGVVP
-1564 HLRRRHFSESASIS
+1564 KLQRHHCPESAGIS
-1578 ITICPNPL
+1578 ITISSNPL

-1620 SVQTDMSDN
+1620 SVKTDMSDT
-1629 EEGVTPMRSRRGS
+1629 EDGATPLSARKDSVSTRRDS
-1642 RAAELRKRHSTSSLD
+1642 KVVALLRKRHSTTSID
-1657 NAPSQLL
+1657 NNPSELL
-1664 VVPGAVQMA
+1664 SVPGSIQL
-1673 TSYTISPTTLQA
+1673 TSSQTVSPTLHSSP
-1685 ALRGEDGVRLASSTP
+1685 LCGKGIRLTSSQP
-1700 GTPGARRSSLRGDM
+1700 GSPNTRRSSLRGDV
-1714 HHQWASSSA
+1714 HIHWASSGA
-1723 LPASGG
+1723 IPPFGG
-1729 WLSPRIPRPRTPPF
+1729 WLTPRSSPRPRSPLFVQPEVSAALETSNEF
-1743 IHPDNP
+1743 
-1749 ASSSVDDEDARNVSQ
+1749 ASHSRDPQPSMA
-1764 DEEHPHMSTLQVPS
+1764 TLQVPV
-1778 IRESEGRP
+1778 ISETEARP
-1786 RDTITETEC
+1786 KDTITETEC

>member
-1 MAGARWIELV
+1 MAVQYHYASTKLWTSLAGTRWVETV
-11 FNKRECIKFIPSS
+11 FNKRECVKFIPSS

-36 QFHRDGSP
+36 QCHRDGSP
-44 ATLRQSQEL
+44 ATLRHGEDI
-53 HWSPSRHTQLQ
+53 HWSPSRHTQLL

-82 AQYIRLAHDTRPEHI
+82 AQYVRLAHDTRPEHI

-107 DLPKLLIT
+107 ELPKLLIT

-145 AWVFTAGTNTGVSR
+145 AWVFTAGTNTGV
-159 HMGVTRHVGEAL
+159 TRQVGEAL
-171 VSESSLRVRGG
+171 VSESSLRVRSG

-191 WGIIERRQD
+191 WGVIERRQE

-206 DVPYI
+206 DVPYH
-211 PINAPKSRFVALNS
+211 PINSPKSKFVALNS

-231 LVDNGTIG
+231 LVDNGTVG

-320 LNLIEA
+320 LNMIEA
-326 NRDTIILTL
+326 NRDTIILAL
-335 ERVFEIRPSQAEKLF
+335 ERVFELRTLLAEKLF
-350 TEVLQCVR
+350 AEILQCVR

-369 EGCELDQSILSA
+369 EGSELDQSILSA

-411 NEDVEWPEGSLEQ
+411 IEDVEWSQGALEQ

-447 MTKFLTIQR
+447 MNKFLSIQR
-456 LEELYNSKQGPA
+456 LEELYNSKCGPS

-494 LVINKLMG
+494 LVVNKLMG
-502 GAYRSFYSRKKFR
+502 GAYRSYYTRKKFR
-515 TCYEN
+515 TVYEN
-520 SMARSPRLQR
+520 TMMKSPRLLR
-530 INSHIFHNSKS
+530 NNSSIFQASKS
-541 LLQKS
+541 LLQKNP
-546 STSPKS
+546 TNSPKS
-552 FNNLT
+552 YLSPGE
-557 DLQSDFEF
+557 LHSKFEF
-565 EYPFSELLV
+565 DYPFSELLV

-583 MAMLMWQHGEEATAK
+583 MAMLMWQHGEEAIAK
-598 ALVAAKLYKALAHE
+598 ALVAAKLFKALAHE

-622 YEELRSYAK
+622 YEELKGYAK
-631 EFEALALHVLDYCY
+631 EFETLALQVLDFCY

-651 AQQLLTYELRNWSK
+651 THQLLTYELRNWSK

-682 HPCCQILLADLW
+682 HTCCQILLADLW

-704 NVKVMLSL
+704 NIKVMLSL
-712 LCPPLILVLGFRSRE
+712 LFPPLIPVLGFRSRE

-737 EHQEE
+737 EHQDD
-742 DPLRSSDSE
+742 DPVRSSDSE
-751 SDTDSDEE
+751 SDTESEE
-759 NMDMRNDHDPET
+759 DNLDMRHDHDPE
-771 GRPASVTSTEMEEM
+771 
-785 EGEYNVDAKAQLVHS
+785 AQLVNT
-800 VSLVS
+800 VSHPS

-811 LQAEAPLCNSSN
+811 LQPQAPLCNSN
-823 AAQLSSACLSP
+823 TAAAHSSTLLVP
-834 PASEAPTTVDGND
+834 PPQPETVDTVDGHG
-847 TTVRQNGASM
+847 TPVRQNGVSM
-857 GHLSVLDSTVFTDLH
+857 SHLSHLDSNIFNDLH

-906 FTYLV
+906 FTYTV

-916 KKPQWMEWYVVA
+916 KKPEWMEWYVVA
-928 YISTLLLEKI
+928 YISTLILEKV

-945 PVELKQKIAV
+945 PVELVQKIAV
-955 WSDKLWNVFDLIF
+955 WSDKLWNVCDMVFAVF
-968 TILFL
+968 FM
-973 IGLCL
+973 IGLTL
-978 RLQDQTMQAGR
+978 RLQEQTMQTGR

-998 WYLRVLEILSA
+998 WYLRILEILSA

-1070 LYGEVFAGDIDPE
+1070 LYGEVFADDIDPD
-1083 CGEDKEVPCHPG
+1083 CGGKDQIPCHYG

-1122 NNIFTSVNAISH
+1122 NNIFMSVNSISR

-1148 EEKPVFPPPLI
+1148 EGKPVFPPPLI
-1159 ILSHIHRAIKYCFR
+1159 ILSHIHRIIKYCIR
-1173 RWKGKPF
+1173 RWKGKPL

-1185 LKLFLD
+1185 LKIFLD
-1191 GESLERVHDFEE
+1191 GESLERLHDFEE
-1203 ECVDGYNREKEQ
+1203 ECMDGYNRDKEQ

-1228 AERSEALMQRV
+1228 AERTEGLMQRI
-1239 EDMHGKFLAAM
+1239 EDMHSKFVAAM
-1250 SSLNSLDFHVK
+1250 TSVNNLDFHVK
-1261 RLEEIAEQ
+1261 RLEETVEQ

-1280 MLSHVGRP
+1280 MLSHVGHK
-1288 RRSSSPRS
+1288 RSSSPCS
-1296 GSASPRSD
+1296 GT
-1304 GGTPRSLSQ
+1304 GTPRSEGGGGTSRSLSQ
-1313 SSLHQLLEEAER
+1313 TSLHRMLEETAQ
-1325 QMLRKPLQ
+1325 QMSRRPAL
-1333 EPETSDKEQSDT
+1333 EPEASDKEMSDT
-1345 TDAEHEAANKFLKS
+1345 TDAEHDSHKELKTSSNILGFGEPLKTS
-1359 SPTAQ
+1359 SPT
-1364 SSREPGKSTTVDEG
+1364 SPMEVFK
-1378 IVRGFSLDPV
+1378 LDS
-1388 NISAEAKKVKTQGR
+1388 ISAVNTRRAKAQNRHSNQK
-1402 RKTRLDSESGSS
+1402 LDSESGSS
-1414 LGRASRERKLSGER
+1414 LGRSSRERKLSGGR
-1428 KSSIRKSSRKGSDG
+1428 KSSIRKSTKHSGDVVKV
-1442 ARGFSPSR
+1442 FSPSK
-1450 VCFMDINVA
+1450 VCFMDVDI
-1459 LEDSDSGDVDVKE
+1459 EDDSDSGEGDPGTRK
-1472 KNLNEEDEQPR
+1472 LSAEEEMHLR
-1483 YGRSVSVPDEAAVRS
+1483 YIRAMTSPGEATVLHS
-1498 PTRYERSLSSVSSR
+1498 PPKYERSLSTSSCR
-1512 PRIQVIPPSSPPP
+1512 PRIQVIPPTSPPP

-1533 TSLADELETAC
+1533 TSLADELETVC
-1544 MARLSPPSSPNLHY
+1544 MSRLSPPSSPHLHY
-1558 PHRSDP
+1558 AGRVVPQ
-1564 HLRRRHFSESASIS
+1564 LRRRHRSDSTGIS
-1578 ITICPNPL
+1578 ITVSSNPL

-1620 SVQTDMSDN
+1620 SVRTDLSDTDDGMTTFN
-1629 EEGVTPMRSRRGS
+1629 VRRDS
-1642 RAAELRKRHSTSSLD
+1642 RAAELRKRHSTTSIDNNPSELLSVPGSKHLPSLQTINQSLHHSSSLCGRGTRLISSQPGS
-1657 NAPSQLL
+1657 PS
-1664 VVPGAVQMA
+1664 
-1673 TSYTISPTTLQA
+1673 
-1685 ALRGEDGVRLASSTP
+1685 
-1700 GTPGARRSSLRGDM
+1700 ARRSSLREDI
-1714 HHQWASSSA
+1714 HIQWASSGA

-1729 WLSPRIPRPRTPPF
+1729 WLTSRSSPRPCSPPYVRPQTPAVGETSS
-1743 IHPDNP
+1743 DS
-1749 ASSSVDDEDARNVSQ
+1749 ASNSKDLQPCMA
-1764 DEEHPHMSTLQVPS
+1764 TLQVPVVS
-1778 IRESEGRP
+1778 ESEGRP
-1786 RDTITETEC
+1786 KDTITETEC